1 MEKTVNNYFLTGEKN
16 SGKSSL
22 IKKILEEI
30 DYYPAGYAV
39 AREVD
44 PLSQK
49 PLVFRLVPALFLKT
63 MGTKNLISDFGEEN
77 TLTMSH
83 FDNVIAARE
92 NIDEDFEVFPE
103 VFNNYGVELL
113 RLDVAIVIMDELGRF
128 ETGAEKFKRKVFSL
142 LASRKIVLGVLKAES
157 NSFLDQI
164 REREDTKLFEVKE
177 NNREEVEAEIFSVL
191 SQFMRK
197 KDY

>member
-1 MEKTVNNYFLTGEKN
+1 MAKTLNNYFLTGEKN
-16 SGKSSL
+16 SGKSSI
-22 IKKILEEI
+22 IKRLLEEI

-63 MGTKNLISDFGEEN
+63 MGTKNLISDFGKKN

-83 FDNVIAARE
+83 FDNIIASRE
-92 NIDEDFEVFPE
+92 SIDEEFEVFPE

-128 ETGAEKFKRKVFSL
+128 ESGAEKFKEKVFSL
-142 LASRKIVLGVLKAES
+142 LDSQKIVLGVLIAES

-164 REREDTKLFEVKE
+164 KERKDTKIFEVQE
-177 NNREEVEAEIFSVL
+177 DNREEIKREIFSVL

>member
-1 MEKTVNNYFLTGEKN
+1 MEKTVNNYFLTGDKN

-22 IKKILEEI
+22 IKKILEGI

>member
-1 MEKTVNNYFLTGEKN
+1 MEKTVNNYFLTGDKN

-63 MGTKNLISDFGEEN
+63 MGTQNLVSNFGEEN

-92 NIDEDFEVFPE
+92 SIDEDFEVFPE

-113 RLDVAIVIMDELGRF
+113 RLDVALVIMDELGRF

-177 NNREEVEAEIFSVL
+177 NNREKVEAEMFSLL
-191 SQFMRK
+191 SQFTRK
-197 KDY
+197 KD